1 MPASTSALVNPQ
13 TTSVWQSWLA
23 PLELV
28 KNKQGTAA
36 FDVFDQQA
44 FAADVEG
51 IFAGKQ
57 AKSEQRAALLEL
69 VKSTLASGRAALE
82 EMLVSRRDGAV
93 YVGAHAVL
101 LDSIISGV
109 VACARQHVFAA
120 EPALR

>member
-1 MPASTSALVNPQ
+1 MPIHIRAGNPQ

-28 KNKQGTAA
+28 KNKQGTA

-57 AKSEQRAALLEL
+57 AKSEQKAALLEL
-69 VKSTLASGRAALE
+69 VKSTLADAL
-82 EMLVSRRDGAV
+82 
-93 YVGAHAVL
+93 L
-101 LDSIISGV
+101 LKR
-109 VACARQHVFAA
+109 CW
-120 EPALR
+120 